1 MLRITRLAELP
12 PQITLRVEGRIQG
25 DAVGLLERECREQI
39 NGGRRVQLD
48 FADVAAIDR
57 HGIAMLRRLPSDQFE
72 IVRAAPFLG
81 ALLGQ
86 KEPS

>member
-12 PQITLRVEGRIQG
+12 PQITLRVEGRLQG

-39 NGGRRVQLD
+39 DGGRRVQLD

-57 HGIAMLRRLPSDQFE
+57 HGIAMLRGLPSDRFE
-72 IVRAAPFLG
+72 IVHAAPFLG

-86 KEPS
+86 KEPL